1 MGRSFYLDM
10 KPDYWSRP
18 CYGDDKNKTRKVLS
32 SWGDYPG
39 RMLEIKT
46 LYSYQAQKSNKLALY
61 FS

>member
-39 RMLEIKT
+39 R
-46 LYSYQAQKSNKLALY
+46 
-61 FS
+61 

>member
-18 CYGDDKNKTRKVLS
+18 CYGDDKNKARKVLS

-39 RMLEIKT
+39 RCLK
-46 LYSYQAQKSNKLALY
+46 
-61 FS
+61 